1 MTTEIKDQVRE
12 FYDQVGWQEISDGL
26 YQNARYE
33 DLRPV
38 SQDYIHRCHLRVSR
52 HLAPTGRYLLDAGS
66 GPIQYPEYLEYSKGY
81 SKRVCMDIS
90 AVALN
95 EARGRIGDHGMF
107 VVADIANLPF
117 KEDAFDAVVTLH
129 TIHHLPES
137 EHMHAFDGIFRTMVP
152 GSSAVI
158 VNGWDESTFSRLTD
172 PLIALAR
179 RLRGQ
184 SPNKKKAVKK
194 PHKGAQRGT
203 YVQKHNA
210 DWFKAEVG
218 SRFPMQIYVWRSL
231 NVRFMRNFIKNRL
244 GGRTILHFVYWF
256 EERFPHFAGEHG
268 AYPLIVLRKPD
279 NSEIQRE

>member
-38 SQDYIHRCHLRVSR
+38 SQEYIHRCHLRVSR
-52 HLAPTGRYLLDAGS
+52 HISPTGRYLLDAGS

-81 SKRVCMDIS
+81 DRRVCMDIS

-95 EARGRIGDHGMF
+95 EARERIGDHGLF

-117 KEDAFDAVVTLH
+117 KEGAFDGVVTLH

-137 EHMHAFDGIFRTMVP
+137 EHKRAFDGIHRTMVS

-158 VNGWDESTFSRLTD
+158 VNGWDESTFSQLTD

-179 RLRGQ
+179 RMRGQ
-184 SPNKKKAVKK
+184 SLNKKKSAIKTSQGK
-194 PHKGAQRGT
+194 QKGT
-203 YVQKHNA
+203 YVQKHNS
-210 DWFKAEVG
+210 DWFKREIG
-218 SRFPMQIYVWRSL
+218 SGYQMKIYVWRSL

-244 GGRTILHFVYWF
+244 GGRTILRFVYWF

-268 AYPLIVLRKPD
+268 AYPLIVVQKPD
-279 NSEIQRE
+279 